1 MSQPVLRT
9 RYGLTIA
16 AVVVLGV
23 GVGFAGCTVAIWLG
37 AKAYR
42 AVFGKC

>member
-23 GVGFAGCTVAIWLG
+23 GCAFVGFTLTI
-37 AKAYR
+37 R
-42 AVFGKC
+42 AVDKACRAIGRET